1 VSLTASPA
9 EEMSSPTPSAVL
21 QLLSVSAI
29 NNIPMN
35 PKTSPGYVF
44 SVNVL
49 CETIAISDS
58 FACANTMG
66 TAAAANGSVVAGKPE
81 VRRGDAG

>member
-1 VSLTASPA
+1 
-9 EEMSSPTPSAVL
+9 
-21 QLLSVSAI
+21 
-29 NNIPMN
+29 MN
-35 PKTSPGYVF
+35 PKTSPGYAF

-58 FACANTMG
+58 FACANTMA
-66 TAAAANGSVVAGKPE
+66 TAAAANGSVVAGKPK